1 MMGIQGYKTYL
12 TKAAMIGAV
21 FLALCLLAYGV
32 VLRPQNNSKKR
43 LEKTLA
49 EQKQIYASARR
60 AAQEQTRIQLDEQIE
75 RLRDQLK
82 GFVVDLED
90 STHLTFDISQMAS
103 KENLSSLSV
112 TTRAQ
117 SRTSRH
123 GVAVGAKPKTHHINE
138 NHIDIKFNAGFR
150 QFATFVNALERHRPV
165 LFIDE
170 FKITRSNQDESVF
183 QVTLDVE
190 AFVRKQQNHETADAA
205 STSTF
210 RANL

>member
-1 MMGIQGYKTYL
+1 MMDIRKYKTYL
-12 TKAAMIGAV
+12 TKAAMLWAV
-21 FLALCLLAYGV
+21 FLGLCLLAYGI
-32 VLRPQNNSKKR
+32 VLRPQNNSKEH
-43 LEKTLA
+43 LEKTLT
-49 EQKQIYASARR
+49 EQKQVYASARR

-75 RLRDQLK
+75 QLRDQLK
-82 GFVVDLED
+82 GFVVDLEE
-90 STHLTFDISQMAS
+90 STNLTFDISQMAS
-103 KENLSSLSV
+103 QENLSSLSV

-117 SRTSRH
+117 RRASKG
-123 GVAVGAKPKTHHINE
+123 GVAVGAKSETHHINE

-183 QVTLDVE
+183 QVTLDVA
-190 AFVRKQQNHETADAA
+190 AFVRKEQSNETADAA
-205 STSTF
+205 PTSTF